1 VASLTQTVD
10 AAGGRVLLGVAGG
23 RPNSAFY
30 LFRRDPSGTTQVR
43 DTSDGTAIFGA
54 GTTVRTNWCPTP
66 KWLAAGNVGAWQTL
80 VGGTAQTLTLYSP
93 SGAFVGFGL
102 QSASLPT
109 GASNFAGA
117 YITAAAAA
125 GQAWALSTSAWAVT
139 LPAGAKASLRIEFL
153 SSTGTVLQNTTATGW
168 TDGSTST
175 SRTLTAIAP
184 ANTVTVR
191 AFITL
196 VGGTTAGAA
205 EVRWN
210 RVLLEQVGTFGT
222 YFDGDT
228 ADVTTPGAERYA
240 SWVGTRNASASLLTT
255 AGAGVT
261 IADYEAQQGMSVVYL
276 LTDTNGT
283 QLASAAG
290 TVPLWGT
297 WLKSPGRPFQNV
309 RVPLASVGDV
319 TYAGRSEVLQ
329 VEGSPYPV
337 ELHDLRQSASGQ
349 VSIVTLTAAAA
360 TAVRQLISEGGVLL
374 LDCTPAWGVPFE
386 YVTVGDVKERRPYG
400 DGSDGLHLAARV
412 FDLPVTSV
420 RPPVGRSEVSAG
432 ASYSQLPTLYPTYA
446 AMAATVPTYN
456 ALVTG

>member
-1 VASLTQTVD
+1 MASLTQTVD

-23 RPNSAFY
+23 RPNTAFY

-43 DTSDGTAIFGA
+43 DTSDGTAMFGA
-54 GTTVRTNWCPTP
+54 GTTVRANQCLTP

-80 VGGTAQTLTLYSP
+80 VFGAAQTLTLYSP
-93 SGAFVGFGL
+93 NGAFVGFGL

-109 GASNFAGA
+109 GGASVASVYTTAPSGA
-117 YITAAAAA
+117 A
-125 GQAWALSTSAWAVT
+125 QQWSLQTSAWAVT
-139 LPAGAKASLRIEFL
+139 LPAGAKFNVRLDFL
-153 SSTGTVLQNTTATGW
+153 NGAGTLLQSTVGAGW
-168 TDGSTST
+168 TDSSTATNRTVTAT
-175 SRTLTAIAP
+175 SP
-184 ANTVTVR
+184 ANTATVR
-191 AFITL
+191 AMILL
-196 VGGTTAGAA
+196 VGGTAAGPA

-210 RVLLEQVGTFGT
+210 RVLLEQAGTFGT
-222 YFDGDT
+222 YFDGDS

-240 SWVGTRNASASLLTT
+240 SWMGARNTSTSLLTT

-261 IADYEAQQGMSVVYL
+261 IADYEALQGVSVVYL

-290 TVPLWGT
+290 TMPLWGT

-309 RVPLASVGDV
+309 KVPLAAVGDV

-337 ELHDLRQSASGQ
+337 ELHDLRQSAAGQ

-374 LDCTPAWGVPFE
+374 LDCTPAWGIPFQ
-386 YVTVGDVKERRPYG
+386 YVTVGDVKERRAYG

-420 RPPVGRSEVSAG
+420 RPPVGRSEVSVG

-446 AMAATVPTYN
+446 AMAATVATYDD
-456 ALVTG
+456 LVTG